1 MSSTKGAR
9 QQLETLF
16 AKLEADMPR
25 LIEDMNAFYEEFE
38 ARSFEIFAVEDS
50 EAVQAR
56 LMKMLENAGVS

>member
-38 ARSFEIFAVEDS
+38 ARSFEILAVEDS

-56 LMKMLENAGVS
+56 LMKMLEDAGVS